1 MPRPAVDCQAQ
12 AMDRK
17 SYEIRVQGTF
27 DPGWADW
34 FGDRELREEEGDT
47 VLVLRDVDNS
57 AFYGAMAILGALD
70 RRLVY
75 ARVCDPC
82 QRRNH
87 EES

>member
-1 MPRPAVDCQAQ
+1 
-12 AMDRK
+12 MDRE
-17 SYEIRVQGTF
+17 SYEIRVRGSF

-34 FGDRELREEEGDT
+34 FGDRELRAEEGDT

-75 ARVCDPC
+75 ARIYRPG
-82 QRRNH
+82 QRSIH
-87 EES
+87 EVD